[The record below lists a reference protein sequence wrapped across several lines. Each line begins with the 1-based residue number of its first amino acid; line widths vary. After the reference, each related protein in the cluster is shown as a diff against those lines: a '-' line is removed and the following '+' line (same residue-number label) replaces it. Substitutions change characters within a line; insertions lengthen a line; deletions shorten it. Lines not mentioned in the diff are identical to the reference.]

1 MYQIISFLHSSLFH
15 KNFYLS
21 NFPPA
26 YSDLIPSHVL
36 FAVFKLVLL
45 FWGTWNFLPHGFLS
59 WNTPLSGMHSLLVL
73 HGYLSLRSFISCVWM
88 LPPERCLFWPL
99 IFFLNDSYL
108 LHCSWF
114 FFNFIFHGKNDRYA
128 TNGIILCLI
137 VIAPTK
143 CKLQGRKA
151 LISSLLYF
159 YSLGHWFSYCDPRT
173 AVSVSSGNLLEM
185 NILGSFPRS
194 IESSTLGWVGVGAA
208 VCVLQVLQLTLMHFK
223 IRESLISNSA
233 SHKISSKKYL
243 NECTNI

>member
-1 MYQIISFLHSSLFH
+1 MKYSFVWNAFSFG
-15 KNFYLS
+15 
-21 NFPPA
+21 
-26 YSDLIPSHVL
+26 
-36 FAVFKLVLL
+36 FA
-45 FWGTWNFLPHGFLS
+45 W
-59 WNTPLSGMHSLLVL
+59 
-73 HGYLSLRSFISCVWM
+73 LSLSSFIHFM
-88 LPPERCLFWPL
+88 CLNVTPWEMPSL
-99 IFFLNDSYL
+99 TTYFFLNDSYL

-114 FFNFIFHGKNDRYA
+114 FFNFIFHGKNDRCA

-243 NECTNI
+243 NEYTNI